1 MLRQRLLAVTI
12 RPRWASGS
20 SRRAFGR
27 AAARI
32 EEIVA
37 ERRSVGVLEAIEHY
51 IADDGASSISAAT
64 GSTGTSDMVGGREA
78 VKMTQALVLEQAH
91 QGRLLTRVECRLK
104 PPSAAE
110 LGSVTLMWRCDG

>member
-1 MLRQRLLAVTI
+1 M
-12 RPRWASGS
+12 
-20 SRRAFGR
+20 
-27 AAARI
+27 
-32 EEIVA
+32 A